1 MDSTTILFIVTI
13 AVAFIFLRWMILPIP
28 QDSEFPLPNTGSSAT
43 SSTTT
48 LNSSRVSGSGS
59 GLGSNSGLATGRN
72 TTTRRRG
79 GARPVTD
86 SMIEVVQ
93 TIAPSLTVEQ
103 IRYDLEATGSVEVT
117 IDKYME
123 TGTLPFPP
131 GYVAPRAEPALASN
145 EEVNQKKE
153 KSVSER
159 ETIDLIKRYGIDIN
173 NPVSGNEDIFKNR
186 RNEMIVNARKRL
198 AAQLQNQKI

>member
-59 GLGSNSGLATGRN
+59 GSNSGLATGRN

-103 IRYDLEATGSVEVT
+103 IRYDLENTGSVEVT

>member
-59 GLGSNSGLATGRN
+59 GSNSGLATGRN

-103 IRYDLEATGSVEVT
+103 IRYDLENTGSVEVT

-198 AAQLQNQKI
+198 AAQLRNQKI

>member
-1 MDSTTILFIVTI
+1 MLFIVTI

-59 GLGSNSGLATGRN
+59 GSNSGLATGRN

>member
-59 GLGSNSGLATGRN
+59 GSNSGLSTGRN

-103 IRYDLEATGSVEVT
+103 IRYDLENTGSVEVT

>member
-59 GLGSNSGLATGRN
+59 GSNSGLATGRN

>member
-1 MDSTTILFIVTI
+1 MDSTTMLFIVTI

-59 GLGSNSGLATGRN
+59 GLNSGLATGRN

-103 IRYDLEATGSVEVT
+103 IRYDLENTGSVEVT

-153 KSVSER
+153 KSVGER

>member
-59 GLGSNSGLATGRN
+59 GSNSGLATGRN

-103 IRYDLEATGSVEVT
+103 IRYDLENTGSVEVT

-153 KSVSER
+153 KSVGER